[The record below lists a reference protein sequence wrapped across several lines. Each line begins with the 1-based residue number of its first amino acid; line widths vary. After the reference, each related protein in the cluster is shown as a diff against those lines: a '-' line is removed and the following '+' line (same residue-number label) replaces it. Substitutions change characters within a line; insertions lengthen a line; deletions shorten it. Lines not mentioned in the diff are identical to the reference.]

1 MDGQTI
7 HATVLIL
14 YTHPLLGLGLQ
25 KLLASEPDL
34 DVTALEAHEP
44 STAEAALA
52 NRPDIVIV
60 ERGEGVDCADVLHS
74 VPDALVIDVGMDSGP
89 SYAVHRDPI
98 CPKAD
103 GILDAIRKLRLR
115 TGAALGILGA
125 IAIASIS

>member
-25 KLLASEPDL
+25 KLLAAEPDL

-52 NRPDIVIV
+52 ARPDIVIV
-60 ERGEGVDCADVLHS
+60 ERGEGVDCANVLHS
-74 VPDALVIDVGMDSGP
+74 VPDALVIDVGIDSGP
-89 SYAVHRDPI
+89 TYAVRRETI
-98 CPKAD
+98 CPKAES
-103 GILDAIRKLRLR
+103 ILEAIHQLRLR
-115 TGAALGILGA
+115 TGGALAVLTA
-125 IAIASIS
+125 LAIASLS